1 MLSYSSYLHKTDER
15 VRIYF
20 RERETYKFDI
30 GTHLGDLAHLHH
42 HELVDLRI
50 ALLVVTH
57 VGCRR
62 CGVPSV
68 VREEKKSRD
77 GGIDSAA
84 GA

>member
-20 RERETYKFDI
+20 HERETYEFDI
-30 GTHLGDLAHLHH
+30 GTHLSDLAHLHH
-42 HELVDLRI
+42 HELVDLWI

-62 CGVPSV
+62 CV
-68 VREEKKSRD
+68 VCQ
-77 GGIDSAA
+77 AW
-84 GA
+84 